1 MKVIWQFIESFLA
14 VLLNL
19 WLDRITYTFYE
30 SLVAVLLNLWLDR
43 ITCTFYESFAG
54 SLVLRL
60 GILGFQAVAGL
71 MEKSLIRGWLKQ

>member
-1 MKVIWQFIESFLA
+1 MEI
-14 VLLNL
+14 
-19 WLDRITYTFYE
+19 
-30 SLVAVLLNLWLDR
+30 LVAVLLNLWLDR
-43 ITCTFYESFAG
+43 ITCTFYGNFGS

>member
-1 MKVIWQFIESFLA
+1 LKVLLA

-19 WLDRITYTFYE
+19 WLDRITYTF
-30 SLVAVLLNLWLDR
+30 LKVLLKVLLAVLLNLWLDR

>member
-1 MKVIWQFIESFLA
+1 MKVIWQF
-14 VLLNL
+14 V
-19 WLDRITYTFYE
+19 
-30 SLVAVLLNLWLDR
+30 
-43 ITCTFYESFAG
+43 ESFAG